1 MDGLNQNPMKFLPRP
16 RILCLIA
23 LVLAIPTW
31 GVSLVVFY
39 FEFKRP
45 YDSTATS
52 AILAASKIGLSTRRA
67 EQVFRVNKA
76 ALDRV
81 FAKFASPMHLAKL
94 GSTQHVRWAILQ
106 HPMINAG
113 APFTLRIDSL
123 NGAVVNVEASPGE
136 AWWLLTDSLWLGRR
150 GTAPGIPQSLSIKS
164 DSLEEDRICHAPE
177 DTAMGLLIM
186 ELAGPRG
193 ESHTIF
199 PQLRP
204 YQRLGISP

>member
-1 MDGLNQNPMKFLPRP
+1 M
-16 RILCLIA
+16 
-23 LVLAIPTW
+23 LAIPTW